1 MPVHPFI
8 RSIFCTCY
16 PLSLRKRHS
25 TWWASRFRDNIYFIW
40 GYCWSNTHLLGYC
53 WSNTHLLGNSEVISF
68 WWGSVRALLRV
79 QTMSS
84 TDILT
89 IRPSLARTL
98 EIYMVD
104 KYTVRNLWQ
113 DLRRNLLY
121 RPIGF
126 GEKPCLLQQKT
137 TFFLERRSWSES
149 SRDWACNHG
158 ISSDRVLRYP
168 FYGAGSMTMGMWPE
182 NPTDPN
188 IPGSNWVYSLECTH
202 PNSSLNVVA

>member
-1 MPVHPFI
+1 MPVHPFTI
-8 RSIFCTCY
+8 SIFCTCY
-16 PLSLRKRHS
+16 PLSLRDTAPDGPLDFETTYASFGNIAS
-25 TWWASRFRDNIYFIW
+25 THF
-40 GYCWSNTHLLGYC
+40 
-53 WSNTHLLGNSEVISF
+53 LGNSEVINF
-68 WWGSVRALLRV
+68 DWGSVRALLQV
-79 QTMSS
+79 QAMRS

-89 IRPSLARTL
+89 IRPSLAKTL

-113 DLRRNLLY
+113 DLIRNLLY

-158 ISSDRVLRYP
+158 ISGDRVLSYP
-168 FYGAGSMTMGMWPE
+168 FYGAGSMMMGMWPE

-202 PNSSLNVVA
+202 PNSRLNVVA